1 MTYIILFLLRKRY
14 DAIMKAIAMLLP
26 ALTVLLFPSTGSSA
40 CNVCHSKKP
49 EMRRMHEALG
59 YKDCFTCHGPS
70 AAPTVR
76 NKRSTDLRCM
86 PCHKS

>member
-1 MTYIILFLLRKRY
+1 MTYIILLLLRKMY
-14 DAIMKAIAMLLP
+14 DANMKAVVMLLP

-40 CNVCHSKKP
+40 CTVCHSKNP

-70 AAPTVR
+70 ANPFDRAQR
-76 NKRSTDLRCM
+76 QTDHRCI
-86 PCHKS
+86 PCHK